1 MTNQL
6 HIEIYGQ
13 GKTIVL
19 LHGWAM
25 HTGVWRDFARQLAQ
39 HARVVC
45 VDLPGHG
52 RSPLDQPFAL
62 PAIATAIM
70 DALDEAPCYWLG
82 WSLGALVALEIA
94 RQAPEKVR
102 GLILLAGTPCFVQQQ
117 GWVGM
122 DAALLDTFAKN
133 LAANR
138 EATILHF
145 MALQVHGLMGAEQLL
160 STLKTYLA
168 EELSISP
175 EVLQAGLVILKNTDL
190 RRVLASLSCP
200 ILAIFGTRDTIVP
213 IAVATQVQQLS
224 PLAQAVIIQ
233 KSGHVPFLSHPDAT
247 LQAINDFLHLDE

>member
-1 MTNQL
+1 MTEQL

-25 HTGVWRDFARQLAQ
+25 HTGVWRDFANQLAQ

-52 RSPLDQPFAL
+52 RSPLNQPFEL
-62 PAIATAIM
+62 PAIAAAIM
-70 DALDEAPCYWLG
+70 DTLDEAPCYWLG

-94 RQAPEKVR
+94 RQAPEKVH
-102 GLILLAGTPCFVQQQ
+102 GLILLAGTPCFVRQPN
-117 GWVGM
+117 WAGM
-122 DAALLDTFAKN
+122 DAALLDTFANN

-138 EATILHF
+138 TATIMHF
-145 MALQVHGLMGAEQLL
+145 MALQVHGLVGAERLL
-160 STLKTYLA
+160 STLKTHLA
-168 EELSISP
+168 ECPNVSP

-190 RRVLASLSCP
+190 RPILASLSCP

-213 IAVATQVQQLS
+213 IAVATRIQQLA
-224 PLAQAVIIQ
+224 PLAQVAIIQ
-233 KSGHVPFLSHPDAT
+233 KSGHVPFLSHPEAT
-247 LQAINDFLHLDE
+247 FQAINDFFTS